1 MKEQRKPVGRG
12 PSHGSSG
19 GDVGRVPSH
28 GSAPTGRKK
37 AIGHRSSA
45 IPDSAKPPAALGHES
60 QNISSPAV
68 AKEMR
73 ELPSGWRWSRMSEV
87 CSRVQDGTHFSPKE
101 QTRTGDFKYITAKNI
116 KRTGELTFPP

>member
-45 IPDSAKPPAALGHES
+45 IPDSAKPPAG
-60 QNISSPAV
+60 
-68 AKEMR
+68 
-73 ELPSGWRWSRMSEV
+73 SGERNARATERLAMVE
-87 CSRVQDGTHFSPKE
+87 DE
-101 QTRTGDFKYITAKNI
+101 
-116 KRTGELTFPP
+116 

>member
-28 GSAPTGRKK
+28 GAAPTGRKK

-45 IPDSAKPPAALGHES
+45 IGDSAKPPATLGHES
-60 QNISSPAV
+60 QNTSSLEPAKENEEMSTGWKSVPLGELCERITKGSSPN
-68 AKEMR
+68 
-73 ELPSGWRWSRMSEV
+73 W
-87 CSRVQDGTHFSPKE
+87 Q
-101 QTRTGDFKYITAKNI
+101 
-116 KRTGELTFPP
+116 